1 MRESLSVQG
10 DTPFEHLAATAVEH
24 EFVLRADFELVDN
37 DGCLW
42 ISLRFLRDLLPPRP
56 GEFVYLLD
64 YEGHGCVGTV
74 ERVEGWYVCVR
85 PDWATWMGGPRPD
98 EP

>member
-1 MRESLSVQG
+1 
-10 DTPFEHLAATAVEH
+10 LAATAVER

-42 ISLRFLRDLLPPRP
+42 ISLRFLRDLLPPRQ

-74 ERVEGWYVCVR
+74 ERVDGWYVCVR

>member
-1 MRESLSVQG
+1 MSLDP
-10 DTPFEHLAATAVEH
+10 DTPVERLAATAVER

-42 ISLRFLRDLLPPRP
+42 ISLRFLRDLKPPPR

-74 ERVEGWYVCVR
+74 EGVEGWYVCVR
-85 PDWATWMGGPRPD
+85 PDWETWMGDPRPV
-98 EP
+98 EPQ

>member
-1 MRESLSVQG
+1 MVVDG
-10 DTPFEHLAATAVEH
+10 DRGYYCTGGCVDYCDATRGARVGY
-24 EFVLRADFELVDN
+24 VDQIAIRA
-37 DGCLW
+37 
-42 ISLRFLRDLLPPRP
+42 PPRP

-74 ERVEGWYVCVR
+74 EGVEGWYVCVR
-85 PDWATWMGGPRPD
+85 PDWATWMGGPRPV